1 MKNKG
6 FTLVELLA
14 VVVIMGMLL
23 LIVFPATSRLMRD
36 NEERA
41 YDTYYEIAEKGL
53 EKYAKTRRDDIGGIT
68 GKGCIDDKTLS
79 YLVEANYI
87 KPFEGK
93 DGVVCKSPNEYSL
106 STLEALGFDTSVE
119 YVNLRIDNDE
129 GKITTQMSMICMKEG
144 KSKAEYI
151 HVIEKETPCNR
162 YVAEVSNSL
171 VKTTTDPSNPN
182 KLIATPGTNNNYYV
196 SGTSTNNYVW
206 YSGKM
211 WRIVS
216 YNSNDKTMKLV
227 TDDNI
232 SIVTYT
238 TDANDYNYRNSN
250 INLWLNNIFLKSLR
264 NPEKFILDSEW
275 NYTATST
282 AVEPARTTVTTAKVG
297 MLNYYEYSK
306 VGGGFLNI
314 GKNYWLLS
322 NHTTGKNVW
331 YVNSSNTATYGAT
344 NVYLGVRPS
353 IVLRPNVTVVSGGD
367 GTALNP
373 YRLTGDVG
381 ANSGTLINTRYA
393 GEYVSFNG
401 TTFRIVD
408 VKDGMTKL
416 TAAEPLAIPELQFHF
431 YDKIYSSNTYIGEY
445 LATWTTPVIDKLA
458 DGDFCRETMTTSS
471 PQTTA
476 CVQSDVIVLK
486 VGIHKIGEMFTVNSN
501 NEYWTLTNSDE
512 NHLYVVEPDGTLRT
526 KEIEEYSGV
535 RPVIYLKSNT
545 IITGGN
551 GTQSNPYT
559 ID

>member
-23 LIVFPATSRLMRD
+23 LIVFPATTRLMRD

-53 EKYAKTRRDDIGGIT
+53 EKYAKTRRDDIGGIS
-68 GKGCIDDKTLS
+68 GKGCVDDKTLT
-79 YLVEANYI
+79 YLVEAEYI

-93 DGVVCKSPNEYSL
+93 DGVVCKSPNEYPL

-119 YVNLRIDNDE
+119 YVNLRIDNNE
-129 GKITTQMSMICMKEG
+129 GIISTQLSMICMKEG

-171 VKTTTDPSNPN
+171 IKTATDSNNPN
-182 KLIATPGTNNNYYV
+182 KLVATAGTNNNYYV
-196 SGTSTNNYVW
+196 TGASTNNYVW

-232 SIVTYT
+232 SLVTYT
-238 TDANDYNYRNSN
+238 TDANDNNYRNSN
-250 INLWLNNIFLKSLR
+250 INLWLNNVFLKTLR
-264 NPEKFILDSEW
+264 NPEKYILDSEW

-282 AVEPARTTVTTAKVG
+282 TVEPAKTTVTTAKVG
-297 MLNYYEYSK
+297 MLNYYEYAK
-306 VGGGFLNI
+306 VDGGFLNI

-344 NVYLGVRPS
+344 NVYLGVRPA
-353 IVLRPNVTVVSGGD
+353 IVLRPNITVVSGGD
-367 GTALNP
+367 GSINNP

-381 ANSGTLINTRYA
+381 ANTGSYLNTRYA
-393 GEYVSFNG
+393 GEYVTLNG
-401 TTFRIVD
+401 TNFRIVD
-408 VKDGMTKL
+408 IKDGMTKI
-416 TAAEPLAIPELQFHF
+416 TAVEPLNVEDMQFHF
-431 YDKIYSSNTYIGEY
+431 YDKVYSSNTYIGEF
-445 LATWTTPVIDKLA
+445 LTTWTEPIISKLVE
-458 DGDFCRETMTTSS
+458 GDFCREIMTTES

-476 CVQSDVIVLK
+476 CVQSDIITIKFGIPK
-486 VGIHKIGEMFTVNSN
+486 VGEMFTVNAN
-501 NEYWTLTNSDE
+501 KEYWTLTNSDE
-512 NHLYVVEPDGTLRT
+512 NNLYVVEPDGTLRV
-526 KEIEEYSGV
+526 KGIEEYSGV
-535 RPVIYLKSNT
+535 RPVLYLKENT
-545 IITGGN
+545 TITGGN
-551 GTQSNPYT
+551 GTSSNPYT
-559 ID
+559 IE